1 MGNTTLASMAA
12 TIDKSLAG
20 DKPLTLATVD
30 RFASMAATAD
40 VVAAR
45 MAYAV
50 RERGIV
56 GTVAG
61 TASVTTLAERM
72 VAAAG
77 SDVPDIDRAVKSTR
91 SKLSQW
97 ASAVAWLVSSG
108 TPVDASTFTTA
119 RTLYGRG
126 KSVRD
131 GIPDLLKSVSALP
144 ENERAAAWSDA
155 LDTRKTS
162 DDKGGD
168 DGTGKRTPGKRATA
182 AETRAEWIRSLD
194 TLVKTAPGIVGK
206 MTDAQNA
213 HVRDALATLVG
224 LASERRTTNAGSGRA

>member
-20 DKPLTLATVD
+20 TKPLTLATVD

-77 SDVPDIDRAVKSTR
+77 SDVPDVDRAVKSTR

-144 ENERAAAWSDA
+144 EGERAAAWSDA
-155 LDTRKTS
+155 LDTRKAS
-162 DDKGGD
+162 EDKG
-168 DGTGKRTPGKRATA
+168 DGGESKRTPGKRATA

-224 LASERRTTNAGSGRA
+224 LAAAKRTTNAGSGRA